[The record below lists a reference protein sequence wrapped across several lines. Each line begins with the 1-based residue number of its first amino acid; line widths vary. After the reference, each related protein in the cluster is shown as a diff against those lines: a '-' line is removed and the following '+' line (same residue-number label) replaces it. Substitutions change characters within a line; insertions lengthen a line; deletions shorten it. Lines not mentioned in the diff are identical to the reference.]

1 MTRYVALT
9 PIDAGAA
16 RAYNPGDP
24 VHADNV
30 QANGYVLGEQVAE
43 EDSDQA
49 QELLR
54 GLGMVPGSGEPV
66 PAGSVPAGDAG
77 SGTTADRTGFD
88 PTGATVDEVNDW
100 LDDHPG
106 QAAAVLAA
114 EAEGKHRAGVM
125 HGRHGAPADTA
136 EADGGE

>member
-24 VHADNV
+24 VHEDNV
-30 QANGYVLGEQVAE
+30 QANQYVVGEQVADV
-43 EDSDQA
+43 DSDQA

-54 GLGMVPGSGEPV
+54 SLGMVPGGGEPV
-66 PAGSVPAGDAG
+66 PAGAAPAGDAA
-77 SGTTADRTGFD
+77 SGTPGDGTGFD
-88 PTGATVDEVNDW
+88 PAGATVDEVNDW
-100 LDDHPG
+100 LDQHPD

-114 EAEGKHRAGVM
+114 ERAGKHRAGVM
-125 HGRHGAPADTA
+125 HGRHGAAPDTA
-136 EADGGE
+136 EQE